1 MRGMRFVWSLL
12 LLGCRGPELTPLG
25 DPGVAGAAEAR
36 EAPPEREP
44 PSTAEGGAGASAA
57 EPPRAEPEGGAAAA
71 SDCSAQPITL
81 EEAHSGQVRPGVA
94 VSLGELVATS
104 QKFLVSEAKSGSCLW
119 GAFAAGL
126 DMTGAGSGLFLVSFG
141 AAHEAAQ
148 ACRSGSDGL
157 PDDLVPGDR
166 LQVQGFLSDY
176 VPGGCAQGTAAQAQ
190 LRVDASC
197 PARRVGTGPEPE
209 AERIEPA
216 VADTLAAGR
225 DPELLRAYGG
235 ALVELQAVAARQ
247 DPDDGDAV
255 FPFGVMRLAET
266 ALELH
271 SRIYYFDLSEGG
283 PRAVGKAPSFPFP
296 TQLER
301 VRGVVFLDYCT
312 WALGP
317 RDRCLDSVPASDG
330 CAPQAHGP

>member
-1 MRGMRFVWSLL
+1 MQGMRLVGWLV
-12 LLGCRGPELTPLG
+12 LLGCRGPDLTPLD
-25 DPGVAGAAEAR
+25 DPGVADGGEAR

-44 PSTAEGGAGASAA
+44 PPTGEGGVGGSAV
-57 EPPRAEPEGGAAAA
+57 EPPLPESSGGAPAL

-119 GAFAAGL
+119 GAFAAGAGK
-126 DMTGAGSGLFLVSFG
+126 TGAGSGLFLVSFG
-141 AAHEAAQ
+141 AAHEAGQ
-148 ACRSGSDGL
+148 ACQSGSDGL
-157 PDDLVPGDR
+157 PDDLKPGER

-176 VPGGCAQGTAAQAQ
+176 VPGGCPQGTVAQAQ
-190 LRVDASC
+190 LRVDAAC
-197 PARRVGTGPEPE
+197 PARRVGSGPEPE
-209 AERIEPA
+209 AERIEPS
-216 VADTLAAGR
+216 VADALAAGR

-235 ALVELQAVAARQ
+235 ALVELEGVAARQ

-255 FPFGVMRLAET
+255 FSFGVMRLAET

-271 SRIYYFDLSEGG
+271 SRIYYFDLDEGG

-330 CAPQAHGP
+330 CVPQARGP

>member
-1 MRGMRFVWSLL
+1 MQGMRFVWLL
-12 LLGCRGPELTPLG
+12 VLLGCRGPELTPLE
-25 DPGVAGAAEAR
+25 DPAVAGAAEAR

-44 PSTAEGGAGASAA
+44 LSAGDAGAGVSAA
-57 EPPRAEPEGGAAAA
+57 EPPLAEAEGGAPPVG
-71 SDCSAQPITL
+71 DCSAQPITL
-81 EEAHSGQVRPGVA
+81 EEAHSGQVRPGIA

-119 GAFAAGL
+119 GAFAAGAGK
-126 DMTGAGSGLFLVSFG
+126 TGAGSGLFLVSFG
-141 AAHEAAQ
+141 AEHEPGQ
-148 ACRSGSDGL
+148 ACQSGSDGL
-157 PDDLVPGDR
+157 PDDLAPGDR

-176 VPGGCAQGTAAQAQ
+176 VPGGCAEGTVAQAQ
-190 LRVDASC
+190 LRVDAAC
-197 PARRVGTGPEPE
+197 PARRVGSGPEPE
-209 AERIEPA
+209 AERIDPA
-216 VADTLAAGR
+216 VADALAAGR

-235 ALVELQAVAARQ
+235 ALVELEGVAARQ

-255 FPFGVMRLAET
+255 FPFGVMRLVET

-271 SRIYYFDLSEGG
+271 SRIYYFDLDEGG
-283 PRAVGKAPSFPFP
+283 PRAVSKAPSFPFP

-330 CAPQAHGP
+330 CAPLARGP